1 MLAGMLQLRT
11 LPGALAA
18 AWLGLGVAACAFKGP
33 SPRDTPS
40 SEAAPA
46 QVWRAQPVRMRVYP
60 SSRFLREDDVSLLEA
75 RVEFTDENGDTTKA
89 VGQFRFDLYA
99 ATRAAQPRVGARL
112 YGWTVP
118 VYTRQENLMF
128 YDPITRAYLFRLKL
142 DSLSV
147 VGEASLLR
155 VVFIP
160 ATGGS
165 RLEAEALIGREAGVL
180 DAGHLRL
187 P

>member
-1 MLAGMLQLRT
+1 MAVVVG
-11 LPGALAA
+11 AA
-18 AWLGLGVAACAFKGP
+18 ACTFKGVAPKDAAP
-33 SPRDTPS
+33 
-40 SEAAPA
+40 SEAPPA
-46 QVWRAQPVRMRVYP
+46 ESWRVEPVRMRVYP
-60 SSRFLREDDVSLLEA
+60 SSRFVREDEAALLEA
-75 RVEFTDENGDTTKA
+75 RVEFTDENGDATKA

-99 ATRAAQPRVGARL
+99 AARAAQPRVGARL

-118 VYTRQENLMF
+118 VFSREQNLTF
-128 YDPITRAYLFRLKL
+128 YDAITRAYLFRLKL

-147 VGEASLLR
+147 VGETSLLR

-160 ATGGS
+160 AAGGR

-180 DAGHLRL
+180 DENAARL